1 MKFLSRL
8 TALLLSGIV
17 ILFVA
22 GGAAGAWAR
31 GQAQASAPAPATT
44 AQDPPGSA
52 STVPLASAAA
62 TTTVPDPPP
71 SGGGGAALPGLPG
84 GGPAGVLD
92 PVAAVAQDR
101 SGTASAAPPAVAPGG
116 VVTLTAAPPII
127 RRSTD
132 TATITAVVTD
142 AAGSPLAGVLVTFS
156 LDDAEAGQLGT
167 VQARTD
173 AAGVAT
179 TTFAPE
185 IFRGAA
191 TVSAATEGG
200 ASGRVT
206 IAISCGC

>member
-1 MKFLSRL
+1 MRFLSRL

-17 ILFVA
+17 ALFIA

-31 GQAQASAPAPATT
+31 GQAQAPAPAPATT
-44 AQDPPGSA
+44 AQDSPGSA
-52 STVPLASAAA
+52 STVPLAIAAA
-62 TTTVPDPPP
+62 TTTVPGPPP
-71 SGGGGAALPGLPG
+71 SGGGPT
-84 GGPAGVLD
+84 GVLD
-92 PVAAVAQDR
+92 PVAAVAQDQA
-101 SGTASAAPPAVAPGG
+101 GTASAAPPAVAPGG
-116 VVTLTAAPPII
+116 LVTLTTDPPII

-167 VQARTD
+167 IQARTD

-185 IFRGAA
+185 IFRGTA
-191 TVSAATEGG
+191 TVSAATAEGLV
-200 ASGRVT
+200 GRVT
-206 IAISCGC
+206 IRIACGC